1 MNGQP
6 EGDNREEVFTLETG
20 LSRRRNAFQEVNLT
34 LYQAGLRKQGFG
46 PFPRILSIL
55 SFGLLPSQVKYVGEG
70 IEADVE
76 FLIRNEFGVN
86 EREYFSLEISVTGDL
101 NGSGG
106 TTLLNR
112 LRGVNDQYPIRN
124 STYKRLIN
132 PL

>member
-1 MNGQP
+1 M
-6 EGDNREEVFTLETG
+6 
-20 LSRRRNAFQEVNLT
+20 
-34 LYQAGLRKQGFG
+34 
-46 PFPRILSIL
+46 
-55 SFGLLPSQVKYVGEG
+55 GEG